1 MEEHYQSKFNLTLGL
16 EFAKVKSGKSE
27 DGKMLKWRIQRLS
40 GRWKL
45 RVKL

>member
-27 DGKMLKWRIQRLS
+27 
-40 GRWKL
+40 RWED
-45 RVKL
+45 VKVAHIETQWQVETKS